1 MKKSTRIW
9 LIALAMFFSIALV
22 APSCIPLNVTPQNN
36 TDTNDGN
43 NNNNNN
49 NGNTSKG
56 KK

>member
-9 LIALAMFFSIALV
+9 LIAFALFFSVALV

-36 TDTNDGN
+36 TTTDDN
-43 NNNNNN
+43 NNDND
-49 NGNTSKG
+49 GNTSKG

>member
-9 LIALAMFFSIALV
+9 LIAFAMFFSIAIV
-22 APSCIPLNVTPQNN
+22 APSCVPLNVTPQNN
-36 TDTNDGN
+36 TDTNDD
-43 NNNNNN
+43 NN